1 MTRVLDDHVKLIE
14 AGIPTIDI
22 IDFDY
27 GPSNSFWHTPRDVPE
42 NTSSRTLSMVGDV
55 VAEVVYRSR

>member
-1 MTRVLDDHVKLIE
+1 MRFVQGFSLFLEKG
-14 AGIPTIDI
+14 GIQ
-22 IDFDY
+22 FL
-27 GPSNSFWHTPRDVPE
+27 NSFWDTLRDVPE